1 MLDLAVVFGDMRIK
15 LTRKENNM
23 FELGLRN
30 AKLLKKFL
38 SVKYYEYEISNCQ
51 DICTLTK
58 MCGISLIFWWF
69 WLFVGAMT
77 LGILCVLL
85 TSFSLITLYLPEGYQ
100 APMIMLE
107 LGFAAIVA
115 MIATGCMVTIAAA
128 LQVSEGNMQFAPEYM
143 KRPLRKL
150 FKKNVSLQDDAL
162 PKEKEPS
169 QTWTAIKEMCKSFKD
184 KTCIKVKM

>member
-1 MLDLAVVFGDMRIK
+1 
-15 LTRKENNM
+15 M
-23 FELGLRN
+23 FELDLRN

-69 WLFVGAMT
+69 WLFVGTMT

-107 LGFAAIVA
+107 LGAVSLGVMTGVGLLSTAAGLSMVA
-115 MIATGCMVTIAAA
+115 DGAI
-128 LQVSEGNMQFAPEYM
+128 QFAPEYM

-150 FKKNVSLQDDAL
+150 FKKNTSSQGDIP
-162 PKEKEPS
+162 PKKKEPS
-169 QTWTAIKEMCKSFKD
+169 KTWIAIKETYKSIKD